1 MANSL
6 SQFIGEI
13 RKSRNDELAQMLSS
27 ALPFMQY
34 EIEQER
40 NRKQYSEQLGRYRT
54 DLSKAIT
61 DPDLRGEFDGM
72 AYETMEGAQ
81 LGFANIMNKQ
91 KYRGYGQSVLNSYKS
106 ILDPEDLAKV
116 EAAISSSQNPE
127 ELDGQ
132 VKAILSTAK
141 ATPAVVNRQAEAT
154 LNPEALA
161 NYQQLVSSGVNPAS
175 ALVQASQQQE
185 TNVGIERNAAANQ
198 AELDFNRRNGLLNT
212 GRGRS
217 GTREGTPSETQ
228 DEGPG
233 QMKVNDSY
241 RRQREAVTRERNG
254 KKYVYMRFDNGQEA
268 WVEATIGNDER
279 LYLVGERGNY
289 PANPYQF
296 TTPPRG
302 MVVLPT
308 LEKSRIDKWNSGG
321 TQDRPDQESQG
332 AIIGIDAD
340 GNPIYSGR
348 RQ

>member
-1 MANSL
+1 MPNSL

-13 RKSRNDELAQMLSS
+13 RKSRDAELAQMLSG

-40 NRKQYSEQLGRYRT
+40 NRNQYSEQLGRYRT

-81 LGFANIMNKQ
+81 LGFTNIMNKQ
-91 KYRGYGQSVLNSYKS
+91 KYRGYSQSVLNSYKS
-106 ILDPEDLAKV
+106 ILDPEDMAKV
-116 EAAISSSQNPE
+116 EAAIGSSQNPE

-185 TNVGIERNAAANQ
+185 TNVGIEKGILTAQ
-198 AELDFNRRNGLLNT
+198 AVLDFNLRNGIGRGG
-212 GRGRS
+212 GRGRVTEDS
-217 GTREGTPSETQ
+217 DGTQNETAN
-228 DEGPG
+228 
-233 QMKVNDSY
+233 MKVNDSY
-241 RRQREAVTRERNG
+241 RRQRDAVVRDRNG
-254 KKYVYMRFDNGQEA
+254 RKYVYMSFPDGSEGWA
-268 WVEATIGNDER
+268 EVAIGNDER
-279 LYLVGERGNY
+279 LYILGERGKY
-289 PANPYQF
+289 AANPYQF
-296 TTPPRG
+296 TAPPRG
-302 MVVLPT
+302 RVINNYVI
-308 LEKSRIDKWNSGG
+308 KSRIDQWNSGG
-321 TQDRPDQESQG
+321 TQEQTNQDGQG
-332 AIIGIDAD
+332 TLMGIDAD

-348 RQ
+348 GQ